1 MIFTKPLWLF
11 GVGMSLESMRRGF
24 IGGSALSLF
33 IIKSFGLEK
42 GAVPTIE
49 YMTNYLAVEERLL
62 ENIPYFLN
70 FLILPF
76 TDYHDAGVCYLKI
89 LEILSELQRP
99 RTCQFYWQK
108 GESQ

>member
-1 MIFTKPLWLF
+1 
-11 GVGMSLESMRRGF
+11 MSLESMRRGF

-42 GAVPTIE
+42 GAVPTIT
-49 YMTNYLAVEERLL
+49 YMANYLQVEEQLL
-62 ENIPYFLN
+62 AMIPPFLS

-99 RTCQFYWQK
+99 LTCNFYWK
-108 GESQ
+108 KESQ